1 MTDQQ
6 LYDVWWNDRERG
18 EQAMEDNHQP
28 HWRKVVSMIEE
39 TDFSTSRVLDFG
51 CNQGGF
57 LRFLYAQKPFL
68 DGTGVDL
75 AKQSIEVA
83 NARKNDLPITYEV
96 TAHVDKFNHAFD
108 IAFSI
113 SVIYLIQ
120 DLAEHAWKIKQAL
133 KPGGVYYCT
142 YTDYSKN
149 PSLLHY
155 KKQIDRH
162 GSLPMQLHSLNDI
175 ADAFFQ
181 EGFKVEL
188 RRMPPPGYITIDPN
202 DMWFNAISDRMQYE
216 YQEAY
221 IYRFTAPSAE

>member
-1 MTDQQ
+1 MADDQQ
-6 LYDVWWNDRERG
+6 LYDVWWNDRVRG

-28 HWRKVVSMIEE
+28 HWKKVISMIEE
-39 TDFSTSRVLDFG
+39 ADFSSFHVLDFG

-57 LRFLYAQKPFL
+57 LRYLYTQKPFL
-68 DGTGVDL
+68 TGTGVDL

-83 NARKNDLPITYEV
+83 NARKKDLPLSYEA

-120 DLAEHAWKIKQAL
+120 DLTEHAWKMKQAL

-162 GSLPMQLHSLNDI
+162 GSLPMQLHSLNEI
-175 ADAFFQ
+175 ADAFFH

-188 RRMPPPGYITIDPN
+188 RRMPPLGYITIDPN
-202 DMWFNAISDRMQYE
+202 DMWFNAIADRMQYE

-221 IYRFTAPSAE
+221 IFRFTALE